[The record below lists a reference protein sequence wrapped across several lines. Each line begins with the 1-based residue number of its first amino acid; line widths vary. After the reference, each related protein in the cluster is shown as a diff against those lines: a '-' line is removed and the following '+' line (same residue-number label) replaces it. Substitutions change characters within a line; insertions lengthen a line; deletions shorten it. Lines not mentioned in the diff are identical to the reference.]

1 MSVDRPTEAWDEAGF
16 EFDEGDA
23 SVGIPSGWV
32 HWCNAN
38 TVESGEPSIDI
49 SEGFA
54 FLHYVG
60 AGANR
65 KQVGDKSLVCNTC
78 GANFTWIEADW
89 DPEYVE
95 APEEVERLF

>member
-1 MSVDRPTEAWDEAGF
+1 MSVDRPTEAWEEAGF
-16 EFDEGDA
+16 EFDEGDS

-38 TVESGEPSIDI
+38 TVEYGEPSIDI